1 MSSVLF
7 RTVRQAPR
15 CYEVVVNVAKPAK
28 THTLTGNDYFLT
40 RSYVIVRILP
50 HQKRK
55 GFALPT
61 SGITDGRQCIS
72 EKSSC

>member
-40 RSYVIVRILP
+40 RSYVNRSNIASSKKEGIC
-50 HQKRK
+50 
-55 GFALPT
+55 
-61 SGITDGRQCIS
+61 ITDVWYY
-72 EKSSC
+72 